1 MKNIHK
7 QKGITGIGWL
17 FILIVIGFSALV
29 VLKITPM
36 YSEYFGVKSSMDS
49 LANETLSGKSKAEI
63 RKMLIKRLNIND
75 VERVTKDEIEI
86 TIRGDDVTVS
96 VEYEAREDL
105 VGNVGLIADFSY
117 SVEGNW
123 KEYLII
129 SFLILSF

>member
-117 SVEGNW
+117 SVEG
-123 KEYLII
+123 
-129 SFLILSF
+129 S